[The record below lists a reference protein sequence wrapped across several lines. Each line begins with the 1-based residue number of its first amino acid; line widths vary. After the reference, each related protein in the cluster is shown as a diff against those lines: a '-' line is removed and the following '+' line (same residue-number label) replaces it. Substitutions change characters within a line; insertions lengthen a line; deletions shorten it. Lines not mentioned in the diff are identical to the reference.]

1 MVSAYYQER
10 DILSRH
16 AGLQPVSIHL
26 CMWGRW
32 ATHRTALVGI
42 AIVDHFPDSLIG
54 VVGSFIGLKIGHAWE
69 IAVKVQVSLD
79 RELLELLAVL
89 HEIEL
94 PTMIGLIFRINVDLF

>member
-1 MVSAYYQER
+1 MA
-10 DILSRH
+10 IL
-16 AGLQPVSIHL
+16 
-26 CMWGRW
+26 
-32 ATHRTALVGI
+32 
-42 AIVDHFPDSLIG
+42 DHFPDSLIG
-54 VVGSFIGLKIGHAWE
+54 VVGSFIALKIGHAWE